1 MSLHSAASQYNSH
14 RHLLPL
20 IHLQVVHDKDWNN
33 TECPVRDTG
42 QCRVAVE
49 RVHDE
54 LGRDAVSFAASELF
68 PEERDRPALE
78 GEDEEEVHAVYLDGN
93 KGDPKN
99 HAMGSILG
107 DAQQED
113 ADAHL
118 EEDIRNNVC
127 GLASPPP
134 LVRVVSL
141 KKCAVDVVL
150 HTFMPMGYFSSGMR
164 YRRFPV
170 PFWRPNSAELQKTK
184 KDTRVRT
191 EK

>member
-1 MSLHSAASQYNSH
+1 
-14 RHLLPL
+14 
-20 IHLQVVHDKDWNN
+20 
-33 TECPVRDTG
+33 
-42 QCRVAVE
+42 
-49 RVHDE
+49 
-54 LGRDAVSFAASELF
+54 VSFAAAKLF

-78 GEDEEEVHAVYLDGN
+78 GEDEEEVHAVYLDGDE
-93 KGDPKN
+93 GDPKN

-118 EEDIRNNVC
+118 EEDVRNDVC
-127 GLASPPP
+127 RLASPPP
-134 LVRVVSL
+134 LIRVVSPRGY
-141 KKCAVDVVL
+141 AVEAVP

-184 KDTRVRT
+184 KDTSVRT

>member
-1 MSLHSAASQYNSH
+1 MSLHSAAGEYNNH

-20 IHLQVVHDKDWNN
+20 VHLQVVHDEDWNN
-33 TECPVRDTG
+33 TESPVRDTG

-54 LGRDAVSFAASELF
+54 PRGDAMSFAAAELF

-78 GEDEEEVHAVYLDGN
+78 GEDKEEVHAVYLDGDE
-93 KGDPKN
+93 GDPKN

-107 DAQQED
+107 NAQKED
-113 ADAHL
+113 PDAHL
-118 EEDIRNNVC
+118 EEDIRDNVC

-141 KKCAVDVVL
+141 MEYTVDVVL
-150 HTFMPMGYFSSGMR
+150 HTFIPMGYFSSGMR

-170 PFWRPNSAELQKTK
+170 PFWTPSSAELQ
-184 KDTRVRT
+184 
-191 EK
+191 